1 MNTTKLTAPPLFDD
15 DSTKVAELTIA
26 FQRIHKLAS
35 TAPVSPDELLYLIR
49 YEAEN
54 GLTAARALSEPA
66 VVS

>member
-15 DSTKVAELTIA
+15 DSTKIAELTIA
-26 FQRIHKLAS
+26 LQRIHKLAS
-35 TAPVSPDELLYLIR
+35 TSPVNCDELLYLIR

>member
-1 MNTTKLTAPPLFDD
+1 MNTTKLTAPQLFDD
-15 DSTKVAELTIA
+15 DSTKIAELTIVL
-26 FQRIHKLAS
+26 QRIYKLAS
-35 TAPVSPDELLYLIR
+35 TSPTNCDELLYLIR